1 MLETPRPHPNLPPSR
16 EKGENA
22 VLLPEDEWILMPM
35 IDANIKFM
43 PAFYR
48 PPLTGQYMRAL
59 LDEVTWTQEKIY
71 IGGADRLQPRLSAWY
86 GDEGKDYT
94 YSGITLEPHPWTP
107 TLLRIKEDIEAAT
120 GDHFNSV
127 LVNLYRNERD
137 SVGWHSDDE
146 RELGSNPVIASLS
159 LGETRTFKFKHRK
172 RKDQKTVSL
181 PLTDGSLL
189 IMAGT
194 TQKCWRHAVGKEREA
209 KGPRINL
216 TFRNVVTAR

>member
-1 MLETPRPHPNLPPSR
+1 MLEAPHPHPNLPPC
-16 EKGENA
+16 KGMGQKA
-22 VLLPEDEWILMPM
+22 VLPPEDGWILIPM
-35 IDANIKFM
+35 IDADIKFM
-43 PAFYR
+43 QAFYR
-48 PPLTGQYMRAL
+48 PPLTEQYMHAL
-59 LDEVTWTQEKIY
+59 LEEVTWTQEKIY
-71 IGGADRLQPRLSAWY
+71 IGGAERLQPRLSAWY

-94 YSGITLEPHPWTP
+94 YSGITLAPHPWTP

-120 GDHFNSV
+120 GDRFNSV

-159 LGETRTFKFKHRK
+159 LGETRTFKFKHKK

-189 IMAGT
+189 LMAGT
-194 TQKCWRHAVGKEREA
+194 TQKCWRHAVEKEREA
-209 KGPRINL
+209 KGQRINL